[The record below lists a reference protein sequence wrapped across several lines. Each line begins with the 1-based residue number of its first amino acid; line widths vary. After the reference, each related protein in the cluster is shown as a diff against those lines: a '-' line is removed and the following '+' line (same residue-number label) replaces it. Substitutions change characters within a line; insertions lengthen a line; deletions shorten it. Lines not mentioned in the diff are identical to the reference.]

1 MKDNYNFMPM
11 VFGSAI
17 ALGIYTMLCFGIYT
31 DYQYKM
37 KKLDLI
43 EKGIL
48 KSCVEMVDTKI

>member
-1 MKDNYNFMPM
+1 MNDSPFP
-11 VFGSAI
+11 
-17 ALGIYTMLCFGIYT
+17 TMLVIVCIFLFIILSFGVYS

-48 KSCVEMVDTKI
+48 KSCVELVDKEK